1 MASPAT
7 GPLPAELRRARE
19 FLRARGLIPDIS
31 PKLFIL
37 AARETNA
44 TLEETL
50 AMVAALLA
58 GPGETPAP
66 AAPELLEE
74 SA

>member
-19 FLRARGLIPDIS
+19 FLSARGLIPDIS

-37 AARETNA
+37 AAREMNA
-44 TLEETL
+44 TLDETL
-50 AMVAALLA
+50 AMVAALLT
-58 GPGETPAP
+58 GETPAP
-66 AAPELLEE
+66 AAPNLLEE
-74 SA
+74 EG